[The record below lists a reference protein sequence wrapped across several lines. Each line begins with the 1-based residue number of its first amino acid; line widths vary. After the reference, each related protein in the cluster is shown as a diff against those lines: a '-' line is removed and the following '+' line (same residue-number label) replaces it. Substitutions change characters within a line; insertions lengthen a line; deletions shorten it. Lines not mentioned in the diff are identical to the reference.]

1 MALKGF
7 IFDFD
12 GLILDTE
19 VPGCNAWVELFD
31 QHGFTFTVEDWKK
44 AIGTGPSAYDP
55 GLHLHQLTGG
65 RVDAETLNQASFV
78 RSLELV
84 KGQPILPGVEDFIQA
99 SLDAGLVL
107 AVASSSPRSWVEGHL
122 TRLGLRQFF
131 KVVCTAD
138 DVSEVKPSPEL
149 FLLAASKL
157 GVTSSEVIVFEDSPN
172 GITAARRAG
181 MFCVTIPNEI
191 TLTMDVSHANRR
203 VTSFLELDPVQL
215 VAEHSDG

>member
-1 MALKGF
+1 MTLKGF

-44 AIGTGPSAYDP
+44 AIGSGPSAYDP
-55 GLHLHQLTGG
+55 GLHLHHLTGG
-65 RVDAETLNQASFV
+65 RLDVKTLNQASFV

-84 KGQPILPGVEDFIQA
+84 KDQPILPGVEGFIQA
-99 SLDAGLVL
+99 SLNIGLVL

-122 TRLGLRQFF
+122 ARLGLRQYFN
-131 KVVCTAD
+131 VVCTAD

-149 FLLAASKL
+149 FLKAALKL
-157 GVTSSEVIVFEDSPN
+157 GVAPSEVIVFEDSPN

-181 MFCVTIPNEI
+181 MFCITVPNEI

-203 VTSFLELDPVQL
+203 VNSFLELDPAIL
-215 VAEHSDG
+215 VADHTAE